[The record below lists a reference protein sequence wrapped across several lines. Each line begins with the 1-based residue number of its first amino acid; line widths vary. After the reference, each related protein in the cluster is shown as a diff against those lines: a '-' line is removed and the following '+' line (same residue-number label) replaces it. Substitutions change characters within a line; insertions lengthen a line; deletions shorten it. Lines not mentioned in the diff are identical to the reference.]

1 MRVQSIGGNLR
12 EDWEK
17 KVFSSLSDAVTKKR
31 AYFVSTEKNISLAA
45 AIYRRN
51 CRFKMAFL

>member
-1 MRVQSIGGNLR
+1 MSACSVDRGEFKGRLG
-12 EDWEK
+12 K

-31 AYFVSTEKNISLAA
+31 AYFVSTAKKISLAA

-51 CRFKMAFL
+51 CRSIH